1 MQEPITVK
9 SLSKIPFQTT
19 TGERGRKQIE
29 TPKPKKSS
37 APAKLPHITK
47 LMALAIRLEHL
58 LATGQVKDQAEI
70 ARTAG
75 ITRARVTQI
84 INLAQ
89 LAPDIQEAILN
100 LEPTTDHV
108 PRVRERE
115 VRTIAIL
122 PNWEKQRILWKRLV
136 KRTAEAHS
144 SER

>member
-1 MQEPITVK
+1 MSHIK
-9 SLSKIPFQTT
+9 FQFETSSSSH
-19 TGERGRKQIE
+19 GRQRVGV
-29 TPKPKKSS
+29 PKPKKSS

-84 INLAQ
+84 INLTQ
-89 LAPDIQEAILN
+89 LAPDIQEAILD

-108 PRVRERE
+108 PRFRERE
-115 VRTIAIL
+115 VRTIAIIA
-122 PNWEKQRILWKRLV
+122 NWEKQRILWKRLV
-136 KRTAEAHS
+136 KRTAEGHS
-144 SER
+144 AAK

>member
-1 MQEPITVK
+1 MQELATVK

-19 TGERGRKQIE
+19 TCGHGRKQID

-58 LATGQVKDQAEI
+58 LASGQVKDQAEI
-70 ARTAG
+70 ARVAG
-75 ITRARVTQI
+75 VTRARVTQI
-84 INLAQ
+84 INLTN
-89 LAPDIQEAILN
+89 LAPDIQQAILD

-108 PRVRERE
+108 PRFRERE

-122 PNWEKQRILWKRLV
+122 PNWETQRVLWKRLV
-136 KRTAEAHS
+136 KRTT
-144 SER
+144 